1 MPAKADTTLIAL
13 GRRPRGLRLCSVNAW
28 YMCRITESRHVWISG
43 VSGRC
48 PGNNA
53 GWSIPYLLSGLAD
66 WQLLPVK
73 SINITS
79 NMVEL

>member
-1 MPAKADTTLIAL
+1 MCGFPVSPAAA
-13 GRRPRGLRLCSVNAW
+13 
-28 YMCRITESRHVWISG
+28 
-43 VSGRC
+43 